1 MCERIVGTN
10 EEAVMSIIGTIREKL
25 SNLSKHFT
33 VEALCGDGA
42 DRFIDEAL
50 KVTGRG
56 EQRQSPLQPKLMMW
70 LTLCLSIFRH
80 ESIPAV
86 LARLLTGLRDF
97 VDALPLR
104 PVDDDAL
111 AHARKRLG
119 VDPVRE
125 FFRRLASTIIPPA
138 TFHGLCV
145 YALDGTQ
152 LTMPDTRENR
162 KIFGRVKT
170 SRGRAAFPQLK
181 MVALQDVFSHRF
193 RDVTLR
199 RWKTPER
206 AMALPLLRHLG
217 DGDLVLLDRGFYAA
231 WFFGAL
237 RAQRSHFLARVPAFV
252 KFRAI
257 RGTNKKSGDYLAWI
271 EGYTGHHL
279 PEKIQGPHGRPRV
292 HQRIGTLVRVIHY
305 HVRGFKPVRLV
316 TSLLDREIPA
326 LDLALKYHDRWEIEL
341 ALDELKTHQS
351 STAQGTLKTVF
362 RSQRPRNVMQEAFAL
377 VAAYNLIRGAMTQA
391 AARHAVDPKLLS
403 FVDSVRAIEHMLP
416 RMRAALIN
424 RLCALHDQLLL
435 DLVRSLIDRPRR
447 HRRYARVVKVKMSNF
462 KLKRPHHREKHFD
475 IRERIRIGA

>member
-1 MCERIVGTN
+1 
-10 EEAVMSIIGTIREKL
+10 MSIIGTVRKNL
-25 SNLSKHFT
+25 SRLSKHFT

-50 KVTGRG
+50 KHTGRDQ
-56 EQRQSPLQPKLMMW
+56 QRESPLQPKLMMW
-70 LTLCLSIFRH
+70 LTICLSIFRH

-97 VDALPLR
+97 VGSLPLR
-104 PVDDDAL
+104 PIDDDAL

-125 FFRRLASTIIPPA
+125 FFRRHASRIIPPA

-145 YALDGTQ
+145 YALDGTL
-152 LTMPDTRENR
+152 LTMPDTKENR
-162 KIFGRVKT
+162 RIFGRLKT

-181 MVALQDVFSHRF
+181 MVALQDVHSHRF
-193 RDVTLR
+193 RDVTFR

-206 AMALPLLRHLG
+206 TMALPLLHHLG
-217 DGDLVLLDRGFYAA
+217 DGDLVLMDRGFYAA
-231 WFFGAL
+231 WFFTAL
-237 RAQRSHFLARVPAFV
+237 RSQRTHFLARVPAFV
-252 KFRAI
+252 KFHPI
-257 RGTNKKSGDYLAWI
+257 PGMNKKSGDYLAWI
-271 EGYTGHHL
+271 EACTSLPL
-279 PEKIQGPHGRPRV
+279 PEKVQGPHGRPRT
-292 HQRIGTLVRVIHY
+292 HQRIGMLVRVIHY

-326 LDLALKYHDRWEIEL
+326 MELALKYHDRWEIEL

-351 STAQGTLKTVF
+351 GTAQGALKTIF
-362 RSQRPRNVMQEAFAL
+362 RSHRPRNVMQEAFAL
-377 VAAYNLIRGAMTQA
+377 VAAYNLIRGAMSQA
-391 AARHAVDPKLLS
+391 ATRHHIDPKLLS
-403 FVDSVRAIEHMLP
+403 FVDCMRAIEHMLP
-416 RMRAALIN
+416 RMRTAATL
-424 RLCALHDQLLL
+424 RLRELHDQLLL

-462 KLKRPHHREKHFD
+462 KLKRPHHREKAFD

>member
-1 MCERIVGTN
+1 
-10 EEAVMSIIGTIREKL
+10 MSIIGTIREKL
-25 SNLSKHFT
+25 SHYSKHFT

-50 KVTGRG
+50 KHTGRG
-56 EQRQSPLQPKLMMW
+56 KQRQSPLQPKLMMW
-70 LTLCLSIFRH
+70 LTISLSIFRH

-97 VDALPLR
+97 VVSLPLR

-111 AHARKRLG
+111 AHARNRLG

-125 FFRRLASTIIPPA
+125 FFRRHASQIIPPA

-152 LTMPDTRENR
+152 LTMPDTKENR

-170 SRGRAAFPQLK
+170 FRGRAAFPQLK
-181 MVALQDVFSHRF
+181 MVALQDIYSHRF
-193 RDVTLR
+193 RDVIFR

-206 AMALPLLRHLG
+206 TMSLPLLRHLA
-217 DGDLVLLDRGFYAA
+217 DGALVLLDRGFYAA
-231 WFFGAL
+231 WFFGML

-252 KFRAI
+252 KFRPI
-257 RGTNKKSGDYLAWI
+257 RGMSKKSGDYLAWI
-271 EGYTGHHL
+271 EARTSAPL
-279 PEKIQGPHGRPRV
+279 PEKVQGPMGRPRI
-292 HQRIGTLVRVIHY
+292 HQRIGMLVRVIHY

-316 TSLLDREIPA
+316 TSLLGREIPA
-326 LDLALKYHDRWEIEL
+326 VDLALKYHDRWEIEL

-351 STAQGTLKTVF
+351 GTAQGTLKTIF
-362 RSQRPRNVMQEAFAL
+362 RSHRPRNVMQEAFGL
-377 VAAYNLIRGAMTQA
+377 VAAYNLIRGAMVQA
-391 AARHAVDPKLLS
+391 AARHGIDPKLLS
-403 FVDSVRAIEHMLP
+403 FVDSLRAIEHMLP
-416 RMRAALIN
+416 RMRAAATV
-424 RLCALHDQLLL
+424 RLCELHDQLLL

-462 KLKRPHHREKHFD
+462 KLKRPHHRQKYFD